1 MAAGGSRAE
10 MQNRATSAIVQPPVA
25 VARMCARDSDEC
37 DIGGMQIVSPN
48 GSTKLAY
55 GFVSGVFG
63 CAPTGNNDEVCLS
76 RPHTLARPLASPP
89 PCLSA
94 PKPGREKSSVVCACV
109 GASRGAGLPRADAA
123 SFLWF
128 IIWFLNS

>member
-1 MAAGGSRAE
+1 
-10 MQNRATSAIVQPPVA
+10 
-25 VARMCARDSDEC
+25 MCARDSDEC

-76 RPHTLARPLASPP
+76 RPLHALARPLASPP

-109 GASRGAGLPRADAA
+109 GASRGAGLLRADTA

-128 IIWFLNS
+128 LNSWCQR